1 MNKTFVLRPI
11 LLWFSGILVV
21 AIGVMIHAR
30 VAWLFRHNA
39 FVAKHAIACNLDIDL
54 SKQCTKEMT
63 FVPAMTREFTFGF
76 LLRTPI
82 PEYNDEHQQI
92 EDVFSSNPLEI
103 ALKTESFKVVWQL
116 YEEERKIASGMITEK
131 DLSER
136 VKALDVHYV
145 FAKRNVSLRK
155 DNVYKL
161 VAEITKPSENLG
173 VFSPSLRI
181 RTWSGLKGH
190 LLIGWTVKETLL
202 CSSLGFV
209 LIVIGLFKQH
219 SAISRQKQKL
229 TSLSLNIPTS

>member
-11 LLWFSGILVV
+11 FLWFSGILVV

-30 VAWLFRHNA
+30 VAWLFRHDA

-63 FVPAMTREFTFGF
+63 YVPAMTREFTFYL

-82 PEYNDEHQQI
+82 PEYNDEHQKI

-116 YEEERKIASGMITEK
+116 YEEERKIASGMINEK

-145 FAKRNVSLRK
+145 FGNNNVSLRK
-155 DNVYKL
+155 GGLYKL
-161 VAEITKPSENLG
+161 VAEVTKPSTNLG
-173 VFSPSLRI
+173 AFSPSLLI

-190 LLIGWTVKETLL
+190 PFVGWTIKETLL
-202 CSSLGFV
+202 CSLLGSV

-219 SAISRQKQKL
+219 SLSSTLRLAVRSR
-229 TSLSLNIPTS
+229 S